1 MKQWDKGDPED
12 YITTWI
18 YYSAGDAWDVSFHFI
33 CISALVTADNFCL
46 LWVSVCIN
54 MGICMYFCMT
64 LVGIF
69 PHGCNF
75 SYI

>member
-33 CISALVTADNFCL
+33 CISALVTADNFYYEYL
-46 LWVSVCIN
+46 YVLIWVSVCIS
-54 MGICMYFCMT
+54 
-64 LVGIF
+64 VW
-69 PHGCNF
+69 HW
-75 SYI
+75 